1 VLTSLSVHSRGT
13 GGRDDAGSSPKR
25 TGLEARIADALVT
38 RLVESRFSEALMEQ
52 ILQALTES
60 RDVEKLVVHL
70 LQQPDVNGAVDALVD
85 RQLGRVIASLRSSEA
100 LRELVREQ
108 VDLYLKHLTED
119 PEAVRQL
126 IQDQSRGMVREVQAT
141 VRARAYLGDDA
152 VDAWVHRVLGR
163 S

>member
-1 VLTSLSVHSRGT
+1 MLTSPAVRSSGT
-13 GGRDDAGSSPKR
+13 GGRDGEGSAPKR

-70 LQQPDVNGAVDALVD
+70 LGQPDVTGTVDALVD
-85 RQLGRVIASLRSSEA
+85 RQLGRVIENLRTSEA

-108 VDLYLKHLTED
+108 VDLYLKHLTEN

-141 VRARAYLGDDA
+141 VRARAYLADDA

-163 S
+163 P